1 MSVGG
6 RLPSAIAAVLAMA
19 FVVPAC
25 SAVVP
30 SVPQCG
36 TARRLAIVAQSVPTA
51 SYVPCLVALPE
62 GWEVSRF
69 DAESGH
75 TRFSLV
81 PDRGGRRA
89 VDIELIE
96 AERCNVAGA
105 TPEPAR
111 SEGARTYLRLT
122 SISPRYAGTLFDVFA
137 GGCVRYR
144 FDFDR
149 GPHIPLMEEL
159 RGAIGLFP
167 RRQLELDL
175 RRRYGVELNAS

>member
-1 MSVGG
+1 MTSRR
-6 RLPSAIAAVLAMA
+6 RLSLSITAVLAMA
-19 FVVPAC
+19 FLVPAC
-25 SAVVP
+25 GTVVP
-30 SVPQCG
+30 SVPEC
-36 TARRLAIVAQSVPTA
+36 TTVRRLAIVAQSVPTA
-51 SYVPCLVALPE
+51 SYLPCLAALPE
-62 GWEVSRF
+62 GWHVAQF

-75 TRFSLV
+75 TRFALA
-81 PDRGGRRA
+81 PDRGGGRT
-89 VDIELIE
+89 VDIELT
-96 AERCNVAGA
+96 ERCDVAGA

-111 SEGARTYLRLT
+111 SEGARTYLRLR

-159 RGAIGLFP
+159 RGAVALFP

-175 RRRYGVELNAS
+175 RRRYGVELSAS

>member
-1 MSVGG
+1 MSLG
-6 RLPSAIAAVLAMA
+6 RRLSSSIAALFTMA
-19 FVVPAC
+19 FLVPAC
-25 SAVVP
+25 GAVLP
-30 SVPQCG
+30 SVPECS

-62 GWEVSRF
+62 GWEVTGF

-75 TRFSLV
+75 TRFSMV
-81 PDRGGRRA
+81 PDRGGRRT
-89 VDIELIE
+89 VEIEL
-96 AERCNVAGA
+96 AERCDVAGA

-111 SEGARTYLRLT
+111 SEGARTYLRLS

-159 RGAIGLFP
+159 RGAVALFP
-167 RRQLELDL
+167 RRELELDL

>member
-1 MSVGG
+1 MSFRR
-6 RLPSAIAAVLAMA
+6 RLSLSIATLTAMA
-19 FVVPAC
+19 SLVPAC
-25 SAVVP
+25 GTVLP
-30 SVPQCG
+30 SVPECG

-81 PDRGGRRA
+81 PDRGGGRP
-89 VDIELIE
+89 VDIELSE
-96 AERCNVAGA
+96 GCDVAGA
-105 TPEPAR
+105 TPQPAR
-111 SEGARTYLRLT
+111 SEGARTYLRL
-122 SISPRYAGTLFDVFA
+122 SSVSPRYAGTLFDVFA

-159 RGAIGLFP
+159 RGAVALFP
-167 RRQLELDL
+167 RRQLEFDL
-175 RRRYGVELNAS
+175 RRRYGVELNGS

>member
-1 MSVGG
+1 MSFPR
-6 RLPSAIAAVLAMA
+6 RLPSSIAALLAIAVL
-19 FVVPAC
+19 VPAC
-25 SAVVP
+25 GAVLL
-30 SVPQCG
+30 SVPECATVQ
-36 TARRLAIVAQSVPTA
+36 RLAIIAQSVPTA
-51 SYVPCLVALPE
+51 SYVPCIVSVPE
-62 GWEVSRF
+62 GWEVTRF
-69 DAESGH
+69 DTESGH

-81 PDRGGRRA
+81 PDRGGGRT
-89 VDIELIE
+89 VDIDL
-96 AERCNVAGA
+96 AEQCDVAGA

-111 SEGARTYLRLT
+111 SAGARTYLRLS
-122 SISPRYAGTLFDVFA
+122 SISPRYAGTLLDVFA

-159 RGAIGLFP
+159 RGAVALFP